1 MSAQLTYKVS
11 VVNYTNSIPFVH
23 GLKGLAQTGLIA
35 LSEDIP
41 SVCADKLISGQV
53 DIGLV
58 PVAMLPRMQ
67 QHFVIP
73 GYCIGAEGAVN
84 SVMLFSEVP
93 LSEIETIALDYQS
106 RTSVMLL
113 KLLAKDFWK
122 IAPRFELA
130 EPGFEKQVGGK
141 KAALVIGDRS
151 FPLLGKHA
159 HTFDLAEEWMKHT
172 GKPFVFACWASRTE
186 LPVTFIEQFN
196 RALKTGLDA
205 REELCRNRDD
215 ADFVHTYL
223 TKFISYPLTDSKVNA
238 MHHFL
243 ARITDLT

>member
-1 MSAQLTYKVS
+1 MHDHKPYRVS

-23 GLKGLAQTGLIA
+23 GLKGLAKNGLIT

-41 SVCADKLISGQV
+41 SVCADKLLSGQV

-58 PVAMLPRMQ
+58 PVAMLSRMQ

-93 LSEIETIALDYQS
+93 LSEIETIELDYQS

-122 IAPRFELA
+122 ITPRFEVA
-130 EPGFEKQVGGK
+130 EPGFENQIGGK
-141 KAALVIGDRS
+141 RAALVIGDRS
-151 FPLLGKHA
+151 FPLLGKHPY
-159 HTFDLAEEWMKHT
+159 TYDLAEEWFKHT
-172 GKPFVFACWASRTE
+172 GSPFVFACWASRE
-186 LPVTFIEQFN
+186 KLPDAFINQFN
-196 RALKTGLDA
+196 QALALGIAA
-205 REELCRNRDD
+205 REELCRNLPD
-215 ADFVHTYL
+215 ADFIYTYL
-223 TKFISYPLTDSKVNA
+223 TKFISYPLTDAKLKA

-243 ARITDLT
+243 ARIKDLT